1 MESPARDSI
10 LLEDFGQKVDL
21 TRRIREVLL
30 NYPEGTTVLKELI
43 QNADDAGATR
53 VRLCLDRRPNG
64 SDSLLSDSLAQWQGP
79 SLLAYNDAV
88 FTEEDFVSISR
99 IGGSTKHGQA
109 WKTGRFGVGF
119 NSVYHLTDL
128 PSFVSGKYVVLFDP
142 QGFYLPNVSTTN
154 PGKRID
160 YVSSSALSIYKDQF
174 LPYCAFDCDMINP
187 FTGTLFRFPLR
198 NSDQAARSKL
208 SRQAYSEDDISSM
221 FLQLF
226 EEGVF
231 SLLFLKSVLSIE
243 MYTWDGGESEPK
255 KLYSCS
261 VNSPSD
267 DIVWHRQALLRLSK
281 SVVYNTANEVD
292 AYSVEFLSEVM
303 AGSECRKRIDTFYIV
318 QTMASASSRI
328 GSLAATASKEYDIHL
343 LPWGSV
349 AACISDDS
357 SDNAVLKL
365 GQAFCFLPLPVRTGL
380 TVQVNAYFEVS
391 SNRRGIW
398 YGADMD
404 RSGKIRSIWNRLLLE
419 DVLAPIFMQM
429 LLGVQELIGPI
440 NSYYSL
446 WPRGSFEEP
455 WSILVEHIYK
465 HIGNSAVLYSD
476 LGGGKWV
483 SPVEAFLHDEEFGK
497 SKELAEALLQLGM
510 PIVHLP
516 NYLFDMFL
524 KYATDFQQKVV
535 TPDTVRHFLRLCKT
549 LMSLSKSYKLVLL
562 EYCLEDLIDADV
574 GTYANNLS
582 LIPLANGGFGLFSEA
597 TKGVSYFVC
606 NELEYM
612 LLQQISDRIID
623 RTIPLNIL
631 HRLSAIAKSSKAN
644 LAVFSVQHFVKLF
657 PRFVPAEWRYKS
669 KVLWEP
675 ESSCTYPTK
684 SWFVL
689 FWQYIQNQR
698 EGLSMF
704 GDWPIL
710 PSTSG
715 HLYRPS
721 RQSKLIKA
729 EKLSDSM
736 RDILVKIG
744 CKILDAAYGVEHPDL
759 SRYVSDSNF
768 SGVLE
773 SIFDIV
779 SSNGSMI
786 QTFSCNL
793 TAEERN
799 ELREFLLDPKWYV
812 GESVNS
818 SRIKNCRK
826 LPIYRVH
833 TGESAQNFCFSDL
846 ENPQKYLP
854 PLGIPGYLLGG
865 EFILCSSNSEEDIL
879 LRYYEVERMG
889 KARFYRQQVLN
900 RIKEMH
906 AEVRDSVMLS
916 ILENLP
922 QFSLEDT
929 SLRDYLRNLEFV
941 PTFNGALK
949 CPSVLYDPRND
960 ELYALL
966 EDSDSFPSGPFQEF
980 DILDML
986 QGLGLRTSVTPE
998 TVIECARQV
1007 ERIMHEDQEKAHS
1020 RGKILLS
1027 YLEVNAMKWLPNQLS
1042 DDQGS
1047 VTRIFSRAATAF
1059 KPRNM
1064 RSDLEKFWNDLQ
1076 VICWCPVLVSSPFQA
1091 LPWPVVLSRVAP
1103 PKRVRLQTDLWL
1115 VSASMRI
1122 LDGECSSTALSYN
1135 LGWLAPPGGSAIA
1148 AQLLELGKNN
1158 EIVNEQVLRQEL
1170 ALAMPRIY
1178 SILMNMISSDEMDIV
1193 KAVLE
1198 GCRWIW
1204 VGDGFATSDEVVLDG
1219 PLHLAPYIRVIP
1231 MDLAVF
1237 KELFLELG
1245 IREFLKPSDY
1255 ANILD
1260 RMAARKGCSPLDAPE
1275 IRAAIM
1281 IVQHLSGAQFH
1292 EQVKIYLPDVS
1303 GRLLPASDLVYND
1316 APWLLGSDDTDTL
1329 FSGPS
1334 AAVLNARRTQKF
1346 VHGNISNEVAEK
1358 LGVCSLRRILLA
1370 ESADSMNLSLS
1381 GAAEAF
1387 GQHEA
1392 LTTRLKHILEM
1403 YADGPGILFELVQN
1417 AEDAGSSEVIFL
1429 LDKTQYGTS
1438 SVLSPEMA
1446 DWQGPALYC
1455 FNDSVFSPQDLY
1467 AISRIGQESKLE
1479 KPFAIGRF
1487 GLGFNCV
1494 YHFTD
1499 IPTFVSGENIV
1510 MFDPHANNLPGI
1522 SPSHPGLRIKFVG
1535 RKVLEQFPDQFSP
1548 FLYFGCDLQQFFP
1561 GTLFRFPLRSASVA
1575 SRSQIKKEGYSP
1587 DDVMSLFAS
1596 FSAAVSDA
1604 LLFLRNVKSIS
1615 IFVKEGA
1622 GHEMQLMHRVQRNC
1636 ISEPEM
1642 NSDALH
1648 QMFGLIDVKQHG
1660 GMDKDQLLK
1669 KLSKSIDRDL
1679 PHKCQKIVVTE
1690 QNSSGLMSH
1699 CWITGECLGCGRA
1712 KTNSAVADD
1721 KIHKSIPWACVAAHI
1736 HSVKVDGEMCGV
1748 FSDEN
1753 ACAGDIFQFS
1763 MASIQDRKNIEG
1775 RAFCFLPLPI
1785 STGLPAHVNAYF
1797 ELSSNRRDIW
1807 FGNDMAGGGKKRS
1820 DWNIYLLEDVVA
1832 PAYGHLLEKI
1842 ASLIGPSELFF
1853 SFWPTTTGLEPWASV
1868 VRKLYVFIA
1877 EFGLRI
1883 LYTKA
1888 RGGQWISTKQAI
1900 FPDFAFHKAHE
1911 LVEALCDAGLPLAN
1925 VPKSVVERFM
1935 EVCPLLHYLTPQLLR
1950 SLLTRR
1956 KRAFKERNAVI
1967 LTLEYC
1973 LLDLEIPVQA
1983 DCLFGLPLLPLAD
1996 ESFTTFEKNGAG
2008 ERIYIARGDEYGL
2021 LKDFLPQQLVYCE
2034 LPEVVHRKL
2043 CDLAQSE
2050 QSNISFL
2057 SCHLLEKLFLKLLPA
2072 DWQLA
2077 KKVSWVPG
2085 HQGQPSLEWIKLLW
2099 SYLKSCCDDL
2109 SIFYKWPILP
2119 VEDNY
2124 LLQLVKSSNVIKND
2138 GWSENMS
2145 TLLLKVGCLFLRHD
2159 MEIQH
2164 PQLELF
2170 VQSPTASGILNA
2182 FLAVDDNGKMEGIEE
2197 LFVDASEG
2205 ELHELRS
2212 YILQSKWFLEE
2223 QITDLHIDIVKHI
2236 PMFESYRS
2244 RKLVCLSKPIKWL
2257 KPNGIR
2263 EDILNDDFV
2272 RAESERERI
2281 ILTRYLDIREPSRV
2295 EFYKSYVLN
2304 HMSEFLS
2311 QQGAFPAIL
2320 HDVKLLIEEDISIR
2334 SALSSTPFVLAA
2346 NGSWQSPSRLYDPRV
2361 PELQKVLHK
2370 EVFFPSEKFSDPETL
2385 DTLVSLGLRRTLGFI
2400 GFLDCARSV
2409 SILHESGYP
2418 EAETCGRKLLLYLDA
2433 LACKLSYERDGDVE
2447 QIISSKLLRND
2458 HLSEGND
2465 NEMASAL
2472 FCQNSDITDG
2482 DAAAVDSPKR
2492 DETICKDDI
2501 DFDNVIGNLTDN
2513 MPEEDFWS
2521 EMKTIA
2527 WCPVC
2532 ANPPLQ
2538 GLPWLKS
2545 TSHLAFPSIVR
2556 PKSQMWMVSST
2567 MHILDGKCDS
2577 LYLQH
2582 RLGWMGQLKVHVLST
2597 QLVELSKS
2605 YCQLKLHSLVEPDFD
2620 TALQQGIPML
2630 YSKLQEHIGTDDFMV
2645 LKSAL
2650 DGVSWVWIGDDFVS
2664 SNALAFDSP
2673 VKFTPYLYV
2682 VPSELA
2688 EFRDLLLE
2696 LGVRLSFDIWD
2707 YFHVLQRLQNDL
2719 KGLPLSA
2726 EQFGFVNCVLE
2737 AIADCSS
2744 DKPFF
2749 EASNTPLLIPDSCGV
2764 LMSAGELVYN
2774 DAPWIENSALVGK
2787 HFIHPSISNDL
2798 ANRLGVKSLRR
2809 LSLVSVDMT
2818 KDLPCMDFARIN
2830 ELLSL
2835 YGNNDFLLFDLL
2847 ELADC
2852 CKAKKLHLIF
2862 DKREHPRQSLL
2873 QHNLVEFQGPALVAI
2888 LEGVSLNR
2896 EEISG
2901 LQLLPPWGLR
2911 TNTLNYGLGL
2921 LSCYFICDLLS
2932 IISGGYFYM
2941 FDPRGVAL
2949 SVASSHSPAA
2959 KMFSLIGTSLTE
2971 RFRDQF
2977 IPMLIDQKMP
2987 WSSSD
2992 STIIRMPLSPECLKD
3007 GLELGLKRVNQ
3018 IIDRFLE
3025 HASRMLIFLKSVLQV
3040 SVSTWEEGSTQ
3051 LCQDYSV
3058 FIDPSSA
3065 ILRNPFSEK
3074 KWRKFQI
3081 SRLFSSSNAAVKL
3094 HVIDVNLFQKGTRF
3108 VDRWFVVLSLG
3119 SGQTRNMALD
3129 RRYLAFNLTPVAGV
3143 AAHISRNGHP
3153 ANGHLT
3159 SSIMTPLPLSGV
3171 ITLPVTVLGCFLV
3184 RHNGGRYLFKYQH
3197 NEGLHEVQPDAGDQL
3212 IEAWNRELMSCVRDS
3227 YIEMVVEMQKLRRD
3241 PSTSSIGSSSS
3252 QAVALSLKAYGDQIY
3267 SFWPRTNGYVP
3278 SNGAGD
3284 DSKLAS
3290 AEVLKSDWECLI
3302 EQVIRPFY
3310 TRLVDLPVWQLYS
3323 GNLVKA
3329 EEGMFLSQPG
3339 NGVGGN
3345 LLPSTVCS
3353 FVKEHYQVFS
3363 VPWELVNEIHAMG
3376 ITVREIK
3383 PKMVRDLLK
3392 VSSASIVLR
3401 SVDTFIDV
3409 LEYCLSDIQFS
3420 GSSNC
3425 RGDDMLVDPINP
3437 NAFIRV
3443 TNEVGS
3449 ASDSVSMSNVRTYH
3463 GSSSQNAAISGDAV
3477 EMVTNLGKA
3486 LFDFGRGVVED
3497 IGRAGALVQ
3506 RDDIA
3511 GSSNSRNGNGDPKL
3525 LSIAAEVKRL
3535 PCPTA
3540 TNHLAYLGVTE
3551 LWLGNKEQQSL
3562 MMPLA
3567 AKFVHSKVL
3576 DRSILADIF
3585 SKHAIQTSLKLKSF
3599 SFHLMANHMRILF
3612 HDNWVNHCMESNM
3625 APWFSWE
3632 NTSSSGGEGGPSP
3645 EWIRTFWKSFGR
3657 SSEDISHFSDWP
3669 LIPAFLGRPIL
3680 CRVRERHLV
3689 FIPPPI
3695 TDPASGNGI
3704 MDAAAIQHDLIG
3716 VSVNQT
3722 SESVSIQH
3730 YISAFEISKNRYPWL
3745 VSLLN
3750 QCHIP
3755 VFDVAFMDCA
3765 TSCNFLPASSQS
3777 LGQVIASKLVAA
3789 KRAGLFPEL
3798 TSFLASD
3805 RDELLNLFALD
3816 FSNNGSRY
3824 GREELEVLRSLPIYR
3839 TVLGS
3844 CTGLNNQEHCIISS
3858 NSFLKPCDE
3867 RCLSYS
3873 TDSIECSLLRAL
3885 GVPELHDQQIL
3896 VRFGLPRFEEKSLN
3910 EREDIL
3916 IYVYT
3921 NWQDLQAD
3929 SSVVEALRET
3939 SFVRNADE
3947 FSSDLYKPKDLF
3959 DPGDALLASVFSGER
3974 KKFPG
3979 ERFSTDGWLRILRKV
3994 GLRTA
3999 TEADVILEC
4008 AKRVEFLGS
4017 EYMKSTEDFDDFET
4031 DMTYCHGEV
4040 SMEVWTLAGSVI
4052 EAVLTNF
4059 AVLYGNNFCNRLGE
4073 ISCVPAELG
4082 LPNVGGKRVLTS
4094 YSEAILS
4101 KDWPLSWSCAPIL
4114 SRQNVIPP
4122 EYSWGALHLRSPPA
4136 FATVLKHLQII
4147 GKNGGE
4153 DTLAHW
4159 PTASGMMTIDDA
4171 SYEVLK
4177 YLDKI
4182 WGSLSS
4188 SDIAKVQ
4195 GVAFL
4200 PAANGTRLMPAN
4212 SLFARLT
4219 INLAPFA
4226 FELPSLYLPF
4236 VKILKDLGL
4245 QDMLSVASAK
4255 ELLLNLQQACGYQRL
4270 NPNEL
4275 RAVMEILYFVCDGTV
4290 EANMLDRLDRKSD
4303 AVVPDDG
4310 CRLIHAKSC
4319 VYIDSYGSRFVK
4331 HIDTSRLRFV
4341 HPNLPERI
4349 CTFLGIKKLSDVV
4362 TEELHNEDSLE
4373 TLYGIGSIS
4382 LAVIREKLLSR
4393 SFQAAVWTLVN
4404 SIAGYVPV
4412 INNMAL
4418 GTVQSSL
4425 ESVAD
4430 KLQFVKCLHTRF
4442 WLLSRSLDITFVSK
4456 DSVIPGW
4463 ENGSRHRT
4471 LYFVNQSKSCILV
4484 AEPPAYVSVLDVV
4497 ATVVS
4502 QVLGSPIPL
4511 PIVSLFSCPEGS
4523 ESAIID
4529 ILKLCS
4535 DKREETEA
4543 NSNNLMSKEIMPQD
4557 ALQVQLHPL
4566 RPFYRGELVAWRTQN
4581 GEKLKYGRVPEDVR
4595 PSAGQALY
4603 RFKVETAPG
4612 MTESLLSSQ
4621 VFSFRSV
4628 SMGNNASSAILPEDN
4643 RVITDNRTQNEMPES
4658 SERGR
4663 RKSSQP
4669 IKELQYGRVSAAEL
4683 VQAVNEML
4691 SAAGINMDVEK
4702 QSLLQK
4708 TITLQEQLKES
4719 RTALL
4724 LEQEKVDVAAKEADT
4739 AKAAWLCRVC
4749 LSNEVDMTIVP
4760 CGHVLCRR
4768 CSSAVTRCPFC
4779 RLQVKK
4785 TIKIYRP

>member
-1 MESPARDSI
+1 
-10 LLEDFGQKVDL
+10 
-21 TRRIREVLL
+21 
-30 NYPEGTTVLKELI
+30 
-43 QNADDAGATR
+43 
-53 VRLCLDRRPNG
+53 
-64 SDSLLSDSLAQWQGP
+64 
-79 SLLAYNDAV
+79 
-88 FTEEDFVSISR
+88 
-99 IGGSTKHGQA
+99 
-109 WKTGRFGVGF
+109 
-119 NSVYHLTDL
+119 
-128 PSFVSGKYVVLFDP
+128 
-142 QGFYLPNVSTTN
+142 
-154 PGKRID
+154 
-160 YVSSSALSIYKDQF
+160 
-174 LPYCAFDCDMINP
+174 
-187 FTGTLFRFPLR
+187 
-198 NSDQAARSKL
+198 
-208 SRQAYSEDDISSM
+208 
-221 FLQLF
+221 
-226 EEGVF
+226 
-231 SLLFLKSVLSIE
+231 
-243 MYTWDGGESEPK
+243 
-255 KLYSCS
+255 
-261 VNSPSD
+261 
-267 DIVWHRQALLRLSK
+267 
-281 SVVYNTANEVD
+281 
-292 AYSVEFLSEVM
+292 
-303 AGSECRKRIDTFYIV
+303 
-318 QTMASASSRI
+318 MASASSRI
-328 GSLAATASKEYDIHL
+328 GSFAATASKEYDIHL
-343 LPWGSV
+343 LPWASV
-349 AACISDDS
+349 AACISDNS
-357 SDNAVLKL
+357 SESAILKL

-419 DVLAPIFMQM
+419 DIIAPIFMQM
-429 LLGVQELIGPI
+429 LLGAQKLLGPTI
-440 NSYYSL
+440 SYYSL

-465 HIGNSAVLYSD
+465 NIGNSAVLYSD
-476 LGGGKWV
+476 LEGGKWV
-483 SPVEAFLHDEEFGK
+483 SPLEAFIHDEEFGK

-516 NYLFDMFL
+516 HDLFDMFL
-524 KYATDFQQKVV
+524 RYATDFQQKVV

-549 LMSLSKSYKLVLL
+549 LMSLSRSYKLVLL

-574 GTYANNLS
+574 GTCANNLS
-582 LIPLANGGFGLFSEA
+582 LIPLANGDFGLFSEGS
-597 TKGVSYFVC
+597 KGVSYFVC

-623 RTIPLNIL
+623 RNIPHNIL
-631 HRLSAIAKSSKAN
+631 SRLSAIAKSSKAN
-644 LAVFSVQHFVKLF
+644 LAEFSVQHFVKLF
-657 PRFVPAEWRYKS
+657 PRFVPAEWRYKG

-675 ESSCTYPTK
+675 DSSSTHPTK

-689 FWQYIQNQR
+689 FWQYIRIQS
-698 EGLSMF
+698 EGLSLF

-710 PSTSG
+710 PSISG

-729 EKLSDSM
+729 EKLSDGM
-736 RDILVKIG
+736 RKILVKIG
-744 CKILDAAYGVEHPDL
+744 CKILDPNYGVEHPDL
-759 SRYVSDSNF
+759 CHYVSDSSF

-773 SIFDIV
+773 SIFYVV
-779 SSNGSMI
+779 SSNGSMT
-786 QTFSCNL
+786 QTFSHNL

-799 ELREFLLDPKWYV
+799 ELRGFLLDPKWYM
-812 GESVNS
+812 GDSANGA
-818 SRIKNCRK
+818 RIKNART
-826 LPIYRVH
+826 LPIYRVYA
-833 TGESAQNFCFSDL
+833 GESAQDFCFSDL

-854 PLGIPGYLLGG
+854 PLGIPPYLLGG
-865 EFILCSSNSEEDIL
+865 DFVLCSSNIEEEIL

-889 KARFYRQQVLN
+889 KAHFYRHQVLN

-916 ILENLP
+916 VLEDLP
-922 QFSLEDT
+922 QLSVEDT
-929 SLRDYLRNLEFV
+929 SFRDCLRNLEFV
-941 PTFNGALK
+941 PTLSGALK
-949 CPSVLYDPRND
+949 CPSVLYDPRNE

-966 EDSDSFPSGPFQEF
+966 EDSDSFPSGPFQESG
-980 DILDML
+980 ILDML

-998 TVIECARQV
+998 AVIESARQV
-1007 ERIMHEDQEKAHS
+1007 ERIMHGDQEKAHS
-1020 RGKILLS
+1020 RGEVLLS
-1027 YLEVNAMKWLPNQLS
+1027 YLEVNAMKWIPNQLS
-1042 DDQGS
+1042 DDQGT
-1047 VTRIFSRAATAF
+1047 VNRIFSRAATAF
-1059 KPRNM
+1059 KPRNL
-1064 RSDLEKFWNDLQ
+1064 RSDLEKFWNDLRM
-1076 VICWCPVLVSSPFQA
+1076 ICWCPVLVSSPFQSI
-1091 LPWPVVLSRVAP
+1091 PWPVVTSKVAP
-1103 PKRVRLQTDLWL
+1103 PKLVRLQTDLWL

-1135 LGWLAPPGGSAIA
+1135 LGWLSPPGGSAIA

-1158 EIVNEQVLRQEL
+1158 ELVKEHVLRQEL

-1178 SILMNMISSDEMDIV
+1178 SILMNMIGSDEMDIV

-1245 IREFLKPSDY
+1245 IREFLKSSDY
-1255 ANILD
+1255 ADILS
-1260 RMAARKGCSPLDAPE
+1260 RMAARKGSSPLDAHE
-1275 IRAAIM
+1275 IRAAIL
-1281 IVQHLSGAQFH
+1281 IVQHLSGVQFH

-1316 APWLLGSDDTDTL
+1316 APWLLGSDDSDTL
-1329 FSGPS
+1329 FTGPS

-1417 AEDAGSSEVIFL
+1417 AEDAGASEVIFL

-1438 SVLSPEMA
+1438 SILSPEMA

-1510 MFDPHANNLPGI
+1510 IFDPHASNLPGI

-1548 FLYFGCDLQQFFP
+1548 FLYFGCDLQQYFP
-1561 GTLFRFPLRSASVA
+1561 GTLFRFPLRSASIA
-1575 SRSQIKKEGYSP
+1575 LRSQIKQEGYSP
-1587 DDVMSLFAS
+1587 DDVMSLFDS
-1596 FSAAVSDA
+1596 FSAVVSDA
-1604 LLFLRNVKSIS
+1604 LLFLRNVKSVS
-1615 IFVKEGA
+1615 IFVKEGT
-1622 GHEMQLMHRVQRNC
+1622 GHEMHLMHRVQRNC

-1642 NSDALH
+1642 NSDALN
-1648 QMFGLIDVKQHG
+1648 QIFGLIDIKQRG

-1669 KLSKSIDRDL
+1669 KLSKSIDSDL

-1690 QNSSGLMSH
+1690 QNLSGIMSH
-1699 CWITGECLGCGRA
+1699 CWITAECLGSGRA
-1712 KTNSAVADD
+1712 KNRGVADD

-1736 HSVKVDGEMCGV
+1736 HSLKVDGELSGV
-1748 FSDEN
+1748 LSQDSP
-1753 ACAGDIFQFS
+1753 CANDIFQLS
-1763 MASIQDRKNIEG
+1763 VASIQNRKNIEG

-1785 STGLPAHVNAYF
+1785 VTGLPAHVNAYF

-1842 ASLIGPSELFF
+1842 ASLLCPPEFFF

-1868 VRKLYVFIA
+1868 VRKLYIFIA

-1883 LYTKA
+1883 LYTEA

-1900 FPDFAFHKAHE
+1900 FPDFTFDKAHE
-1911 LVEALCDAGLPLAN
+1911 LVEALCDAGLPLLN
-1925 VPKSVVERFM
+1925 VPKPVVERFM
-1935 EVCPLLHYLTPQLLR
+1935 EVCPSLHYLTPQLLR

-1956 KRAFKERNAVI
+1956 RRAFKDRKAVI

-1973 LLDLEIPVQA
+1973 LIDLKIPVKA

-1996 ESFTTFEKNGAG
+1996 GSFTTFEKNGAG
-2008 ERIYIARGDEYGL
+2008 ERIYIARRDEYGL
-2021 LKDFLPQQLVYCE
+2021 LKDLLPQQLVYCE
-2034 LPEVVHRKL
+2034 LAEMVHSKL

-2077 KKVSWVPG
+2077 KKVTWVPG
-2085 HQGQPSLEWIKLLW
+2085 HQGQPSLEWIELLW

-2109 SIFYKWPILP
+2109 SIFSKWPILP

-2164 PQLELF
+2164 PQLEFF

-2182 FLAVDDNGKMEGIEE
+2182 FLAVSNNGEMESIEG

-2212 YILQSKWFLEE
+2212 YILQSKWFLED
-2223 QITDLHIDIVKHI
+2223 QITDLHIDIIKHI
-2236 PMFESYRS
+2236 PMFESYRN
-2244 RKLVCLSKPIKWL
+2244 RKLVSLRKPIKWL
-2257 KPNGIR
+2257 KPNGVR
-2263 EDILNDDFV
+2263 EDLLSDDFV

-2281 ILTRYLDIREPSRV
+2281 ILSRYLDIREPSKV

-2320 HDVKLLIEEDISIR
+2320 HDVKLLIEEDISVR
-2334 SALSSTPFVLAA
+2334 SALSTTPFVLAA
-2346 NGSWQSPSRLYDPRV
+2346 NNSWQQPSRLYDPRV

-2370 EVFFPSEKFSDPETL
+2370 EVFFPCEKFSDPETL
-2385 DTLVSLGLRRTLGFI
+2385 DTLVSLGLRKTLGFI

-2409 SILHESGYP
+2409 CILHESGDP
-2418 EAETCGRKLLLYLDA
+2418 EAATFGRKFLPYLDA
-2433 LACKLSYERDGDVE
+2433 LACKLSSEREGDVE
-2447 QIISSKLLRND
+2447 QIISNNFPRSG
-2458 HLSEGND
+2458 GND
-2465 NEMASAL
+2465 NEISSGVL
-2472 FCQNSDITDG
+2472 CQNSNVIDG
-2482 DAAAVDSPKR
+2482 DAVDVDSAQMEK
-2492 DETICKDDI
+2492 TICEDDMDI
-2501 DFDNVIGNLTDN
+2501 GNVIGNLHDG
-2513 MPEEDFWS
+2513 MPEKDFWS

-2527 WCPVC
+2527 WCPVYV
-2532 ANPPLQ
+2532 NPPLE

-2545 TSHLAFPSIVR
+2545 TSHLASPSIVR
-2556 PKSQMWMVSST
+2556 PKSQMWAVSST
-2567 MHILDGKCDS
+2567 MHILDGQCDS
-2577 LYLQH
+2577 MYLQH
-2582 RLGWMGQLKVHVLST
+2582 QLGWMDKLNIHVLFT
-2597 QLVELSKS
+2597 QLIELSKS
-2605 YCQLKLHSLVEPDFD
+2605 YCHLKLHSLLDPNFHA
-2620 TALQQGIPML
+2620 ALQQGIPML
-2630 YSKLQEHIGTDDFMV
+2630 YSKLQEHIGTDDFRV

-2719 KGLPLSA
+2719 KGCPLSA

-2744 DKPFF
+2744 DKPFV
-2749 EASNTPLLIPDSCGV
+2749 EASNTPLLIPDTSGV
-2764 LMSAGELVYN
+2764 LRSAGELVYN

-2787 HFIHPSISNDL
+2787 KFVHPNINNDL
-2798 ANRLGVKSLRR
+2798 ANRLGVKSIRC
-2809 LSLVSVDMT
+2809 LSLVSDDMT
-2818 KDLPCMDFARIN
+2818 KDLPCMDFAKIN
-2830 ELLSL
+2830 ELLSV
-2835 YGNNDFLLFDLL
+2835 YGNNEFLLFDLL

-2862 DKREHPRQSLL
+2862 DKREHPHQSLL
-2873 QHNLVEFQGPALVAI
+2873 QHNLAEFQGPALVAI
-2888 LEGVSLNR
+2888 LEGASLSR
-2896 EEISG
+2896 EELSG
-2901 LQLLPPWGLR
+2901 LQLLPPWRLR
-2911 TNTLNYGLGL
+2911 SNTLNYGLGL

-2941 FDPRGVAL
+2941 FDPHGVAL
-2949 SVASSHSPAA
+2949 SATSNHAPAA

-2971 RFRDQF
+2971 RFHDQF
-2977 IPMLIDQKMP
+2977 VPMLIDQKMP

-2992 STIIRMPLSPECLKD
+2992 STIIRMPLSSECLKD

-3025 HASRMLIFLKSVLQV
+3025 QASRMLIFLKSVLQV
-3040 SVSTWEEGSTQ
+3040 SLSTYEEGSTQ

-3058 FIDPSSA
+3058 FIDSSSA

-3074 KWRKFQI
+3074 RWRKFQL
-3081 SRLFSSSNAAVKL
+3081 SRLFSSSNAAIKL

-3108 VDRWFVVLSLG
+3108 IDRWLVVLSLG

-3129 RRYLAFNLTPVAGV
+3129 RRYLAYNLTPVAGV

-3153 ANGHLT
+3153 AGAHLT
-3159 SSIMTPLPLSGV
+3159 GSIMTPLPLSSV

-3197 NEGLHEVQPDAGDQL
+3197 NEGLHEMRPDAGDQL

-3241 PSTSSIGSSSS
+3241 PLTSSIDSSSS
-3252 QAVALSLKAYGDQIY
+3252 QAVSLSLKAYGDQIY
-3267 SFWPRTNGYVP
+3267 SFWPKSKGYEP
-3278 SNGAGD
+3278 SNVAAD
-3284 DSKLAS
+3284 NSTLAS
-3290 AEVLKSDWECLI
+3290 AEMLRADWECLI

-3310 TRLVDLPVWQLYS
+3310 TRVVDLPVWQLYS

-3339 NGVGGN
+3339 NGLGSN
-3345 LLPSTVCS
+3345 LLPATVCS

-3363 VPWELVNEIHAMG
+3363 VPWELVNEVHAVG
-3376 ITVREIK
+3376 IAVREIK

-3392 VSSASIVLR
+3392 VSSTSIVLR
-3401 SVDTFIDV
+3401 SVDTFVDV
-3409 LEYCLSDIQFS
+3409 LEYCLSDIQFP
-3420 GSSNC
+3420 GSSNHH
-3425 RGDDMLVDPINP
+3425 GEEILVDPFNP
-3437 NAFIRV
+3437 RAFNRV

-3449 ASDSVSMSNVRTYH
+3449 SSHLAPMSNVQTYH
-3463 GSSSQNAAISGDAV
+3463 GSSPQNAAISGDAL
-3477 EMVTNLGKA
+3477 EMVTNLGRA

-3497 IGRAGALVQ
+3497 IGRTGTLTQ
-3506 RDDIA
+3506 RQDIA
-3511 GSSNSRNGNGDPKL
+3511 GSSSSRNGNGDPIL

-3540 TNHLAYLGVTE
+3540 TNHLARLGVTE

-3567 AKFVHSKVL
+3567 AKFINSKVL

-3585 SKHAIQTSLKLKSF
+3585 SKHDIQTSLKLKSY
-3599 SFHLMANHMRILF
+3599 SFNLMANHMRLLF
-3612 HDNWVNHCMESNM
+3612 HDNWVNHVMGSNM

-3645 EWIRTFWKSFGR
+3645 EWIKTFWKSFGG
-3657 SSEDISHFSDWP
+3657 SSEDLSLFSDWP

-3689 FIPPPI
+3689 FIPPVV
-3695 TDPASGNGI
+3695 TDPTSGNGV
-3704 MDAAAIQHDLIG
+3704 MGAAAVQYDLSG
-3716 VSVNQT
+3716 VPVNQT
-3722 SESVSIQH
+3722 SESDSVQH
-3730 YISAFEISKNRYPWL
+3730 YISASEIAQNRYPWL
-3745 VSLLN
+3745 LSLLN

-3765 TSCNFLPASSQS
+3765 TSCNILPAPSQS
-3777 LGQVIASKLVAA
+3777 LGQVIVSKLVAA

-3798 TSFLASD
+3798 TSFSESD
-3805 RDELLNLFALD
+3805 RAELLSLFAYD
-3816 FSNNGSRY
+3816 FSDNGSRY

-3844 CTGLNNQEHCIISS
+3844 CTHLISQEHCIISS
-3858 NSFLKPCDE
+3858 SSFLKPCNE
-3867 RCLSYS
+3867 HCLSYS

-3896 VRFGLPRFEEKSLN
+3896 VRFGLPHFEEKPLN

-3916 IYVYT
+3916 IYLYT

-3939 SFVRNADE
+3939 NFVRNADD
-3947 FSSDLYKPKDLF
+3947 FSSDLHKPKDLF

-3979 ERFSTDGWLRILRKV
+3979 ERFNADGWLRILRKV
-3994 GLRTA
+3994 GLRIA
-3999 TEADVILEC
+3999 TETDVILEC
-4008 AKRVEFLGS
+4008 AKRVEFLGR
-4017 EYMKSTEDFDDFET
+4017 ECLKSTGDFDDFET
-4031 DMTYCHGEV
+4031 DTTNSYGEV
-4040 SMEVWTLAGSVI
+4040 SMEIWTLAGSVI

-4059 AVLYGNNFCNRLGE
+4059 AVLYGNNFCNLFGE

-4082 LPNVGGKRVLTS
+4082 LPNVGSKRVLAS
-4094 YSEAILS
+4094 YSEAILP
-4101 KDWPLSWSCAPIL
+4101 KDWPLAWSCAPIL
-4114 SRQNVIPP
+4114 TKQNVIPP

-4153 DTLAHW
+4153 DTLSHW
-4159 PTASGMMTIDDA
+4159 PTTSGMMTIDDA
-4171 SYEVLK
+4171 SCEVLK
-4177 YLDKI
+4177 YLDKN

-4188 SDIAKVQ
+4188 SDIPKLQ

-4200 PAANGTRLMPAN
+4200 PAANGTRLVAAS

-4290 EANMLDRLDRKSD
+4290 ESDMLDWKSD

-4310 CRLIHAKSC
+4310 CRLVHAKSC

-4341 HPNLPERI
+4341 HPDLPVTI
-4349 CTFLGIKKLSDVV
+4349 CTSLGIKKLSDVV
-4362 TEELHNEDSLE
+4362 IEELHNEE
-4373 TLYGIGSIS
+4373 TLEHLDSIGSVP
-4382 LAVIREKLLSR
+4382 LAVVREKLLSK
-4393 SFQAAVWTLVN
+4393 SFQGAVWALVN
-4404 SIAGYVPV
+4404 SIAGYVTT
-4412 INNMAL
+4412 NNMAL

-4430 KLQFVKCLHTRF
+4430 KLQFVRCLYTRF
-4442 WLLSRSLDITFVSK
+4442 WLLSRSLDITLVSK
-4456 DSVIPGW
+4456 DSTIPAW
-4463 ENGSRHRT
+4463 ENGSRYRT

-4484 AEPPAYVSVLDVV
+4484 AEPPAYISVLDVV

-4511 PIVSLFSCPEGS
+4511 PLGSLFSCPEGS
-4523 ESAIID
+4523 EAAIID
-4529 ILKLCS
+4529 ILKLSS
-4535 DKREETEA
+4535 DKTEVEA
-4543 NSNNLMSKEIMPQD
+4543 TSNNLMGKEIMSQD

-4566 RPFYRGELVAWRTQN
+4566 RPFYRGEIVAWRTQN

-4612 MTESLLSSQ
+4612 TIESLLSSQ
-4621 VFSFRSV
+4621 VFSFKSV
-4628 SMGNNASSAILPEDN
+4628 AMESNASSAILPEDN
-4643 RVITDNRTQNEMPES
+4643 NVITNSRTHEMPES

-4669 IKELQYGRVSAAEL
+4669 TKELQYGRVSAAEL

-4724 LEQEKVDVAAKEADT
+4724 LEQEKVEVSAKEADT
-4739 AKAAWLCRVC
+4739 AKAAWVCRVC
-4749 LSNEVDMTIVP
+4749 LTNDVDMTIDP

-4768 CSSAVTRCPFC
+4768 CSSAVSRCPFC

-4785 TIKIYRP
+4785 TIRIYRP